1 MTLQCME
8 FPQPAINANISG
20 EKGGELYFKY
30 NLDHRS
36 IHNLAFKKSLK
47 MTI

>member
-1 MTLQCME
+1 ME

-20 EKGGELYFKY
+20 GKGGELYFKY

-36 IHNLAFKKSLK
+36 KHNLVLKKSLK

>member
-1 MTLQCME
+1 ME

-30 NLDHRS
+30 NLITGQNITS
-36 IHNLAFKKSLK
+36 FLKNL
-47 MTI
+47 

>member
-20 EKGGELYFKY
+20 EKGGEL
-30 NLDHRS
+30 
-36 IHNLAFKKSLK
+36 
-47 MTI
+47 

>member
-20 EKGGELYFKY
+20 EKGGELYF
-30 NLDHRS
+30 NTGQN
-36 IHNLAFKKSLK
+36 I
-47 MTI
+47 T